1 MNKRGRKYITLI
13 LITLAAAVLISI
25 ISSVSTYIIR
35 TNSLGGHHEDTSSR
49 NMVVNRQHNASVVQK
64 ILSYI

>member
-1 MNKRGRKYITLI
+1 
-13 LITLAAAVLISI
+13 AAAVLISI